1 MIPFILRKRLK
12 KGMILLFF
20 AVWLVAGGGVVW
32 AAAWAEGASPR
43 QATPS
48 EVPFLQDQLKQTL
61 QEEAALRR
69 QIKMETRLAVRPYT
83 EYLLYQ
89 KSLRFSDHAA
99 RLEELKQE
107 RMEVIQKLTDLQE
120 ETGLPADVLQK
131 VGERSRES
139 FPTYSGAPLLSFYDA
154 ALVDPVSR
162 SPSYS
167 PFWTNF
173 LRLSFSM
180 VLLLIIVLP
189 VVALRKLRSDLRH
202 QEIIRVFPIFTVRR
216 PKGSGRLELLQMVV
230 KRGA

>member
-12 KGMILLFF
+12 KGMILFF
-20 AVWLVAGGGVVW
+20 LAMCLMVGGGAAW
-32 AAAWAEGASPR
+32 AAAWAEGASPF

-48 EVPFLQDQLKQTL
+48 EVPLLQDQLKQTL

-69 QIKMETRLAVRPYT
+69 QIKAETRLAVQPDM

-107 RMEVIQKLTDLQE
+107 RMGVIRRLTQLQAE
-120 ETGLPADVLQK
+120 NNLPVDVLRE
-131 VGERSRES
+131 VGERSLDT

-167 PFWTNF
+167 SFWTNF

-202 QEIIRVFPIFTVRR
+202 KEIIRVFPIFTVRR